1 MGYCETIN
9 CGYWY
14 KDEDENEDFASCHY
28 EDDDGCAPCDEEEEE
43 E

>member
-14 KDEDENEDFASCHY
+14 KDEDESFATCHY

-43 E
+43 NDD